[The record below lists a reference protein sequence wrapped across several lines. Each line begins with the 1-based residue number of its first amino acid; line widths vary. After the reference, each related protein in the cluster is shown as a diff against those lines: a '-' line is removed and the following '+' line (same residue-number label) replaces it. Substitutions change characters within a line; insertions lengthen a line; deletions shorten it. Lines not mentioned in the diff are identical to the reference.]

1 MHGPSGGGRYRVLMS
16 DDSASRASDDPTT
29 SPTGA
34 ASAADTGDSPASDQ
48 SVPASDGPEAAS
60 DRPTPAA
67 AGESYGS
74 ASEQGDVPTS
84 DAARDVVVETAPPS
98 RSFWTRIDR
107 PFVFGFLLTLGGL
120 AAIVLGLAVT
130 SLSTV
135 LIYIALALFAAL
147 GLDPSVRFLER
158 RGLSRA
164 LSVVVVIVSLIV
176 VVALVLW
183 MILPV
188 VIEQIASFVRSVPG
202 MIGDFQ
208 RSDLYRTLDDQFG
221 DQFQGL
227 VSDVQTFL
235 TDPGNI
241 ASIGGGALQ
250 VGASIATG
258 ISGVIVV
265 LVLTLYFVAT
275 LPTMKK
281 ALLRLVPARDRART
295 GDIADQIT
303 ESVGGY
309 VMGMV
314 VLAFCNAVLAFLLYF
329 FLGLPFPPLMATVA
343 FCVTLIPLVGSV
355 LFWAIATG
363 LALFTDPLSALIF
376 AAVYLVYMQVEAY
389 VLTPR
394 VMNKAVSVPGSLVVI
409 GALAGGTLLGLL
421 GALVA
426 VPVTASIL
434 IIVKQVWVPRQD
446 ARV

>member
-1 MHGPSGGGRYRVLMS
+1 MSNEKPSASAPS
-16 DDSASRASDDPTT
+16 DDAAAATDEQPPVAQAPVSPPPTT
-29 SPTGA
+29 
-34 ASAADTGDSPASDQ
+34 PAPS
-48 SVPASDGPEAAS
+48 SEAKLHPQRA
-60 DRPTPAA
+60 
-67 AGESYGS
+67 
-74 ASEQGDVPTS
+74 
-84 DAARDVVVETAPPS
+84 VVIEPMTPS

-107 PFVFGFLLTLGGL
+107 PFVFGFLVTLGGL
-120 AAIVLGLAVT
+120 GAVVLGLAVT

-164 LSVVVVIVSLIV
+164 ISVVIVILSLIV
-176 VVALVLW
+176 VVALILW
-183 MILPV
+183 MVLPI

-202 MIGDFQ
+202 MIADFQ
-208 RSDLYRTLDDQFG
+208 RSDLYATLDAQFG

-227 VSDVQTFL
+227 IADVQKFL

-258 ISGVIVV
+258 ISGAIVV
-265 LVLTLYFVAT
+265 LVLTLYFIAT
-275 LPTMKK
+275 LPSMKQ
-281 ALLRLVPARDRART
+281 ALLRLAPARDRARA
-295 GDIADQIT
+295 GDITDQIT
-303 ESVGGY
+303 DSVGGY

-314 VLAFCNAVLAFLLYF
+314 VLAFFNAMLALLLYM

-343 FCVTLIPLVGSV
+343 FCITLIPLVGSV
-355 LFWAIATG
+355 MFWIIGTG
-363 LALFTDPLSALIF
+363 LALFTNPLAALIF
-376 AAVYLVYMQVEAY
+376 AAIYLVYMQIEAY
-389 VLTPR
+389 VITPR
-394 VMNKAVSVPGSLVVI
+394 VMNKAISIPGSLVVI

-426 VPVTASIL
+426 VPVAASIL
-434 IIVKQVWVPRQD
+434 IIIKQVWVPRQD

>member
-1 MHGPSGGGRYRVLMS
+1 MS
-16 DDSASRASDDPTT
+16 NE
-29 SPTGA
+29 
-34 ASAADTGDSPASDQ
+34 DSPASAPLDDAAPG
-48 SVPASDGPEAAS
+48 SAAAPEKVVVDDGPASAI
-60 DRPTPAA
+60 AA
-67 AGESYGS
+67 AATAGGAGS
-74 ASEQGDVPTS
+74 
-84 DAARDVVVETAPPS
+84 RHVVIEPMTPS

-107 PFVFGFLLTLGGL
+107 PFVFGFLVTLGGL
-120 AAIVLGLAVT
+120 GALVLGLAVT

-164 LSVVVVIVSLIV
+164 ISVVIVILSLIV
-176 VVALVLW
+176 VVALILW
-183 MILPV
+183 MVLPI

-202 MIGDFQ
+202 MIADFQ
-208 RSDLYRTLDDQFG
+208 RSDLYATLDDQFG

-227 VSDVQTFL
+227 VADVQKFL

-250 VGASIATG
+250 VGASIASG

-275 LPTMKK
+275 LPGMKQSM
-281 ALLRLVPARDRART
+281 LRLIPARDRDRA
-295 GDIADQIT
+295 GDITDQIT
-303 ESVGGY
+303 DSVGGY

-314 VLAFCNAVLAFLLYF
+314 VLAFFNAILALLLYT

-343 FCVTLIPLVGSV
+343 FCITLIPLVGSV
-355 LFWAIATG
+355 MFWIIGTG
-363 LALFTDPLSALIF
+363 LALFTDPLGALIF
-376 AAVYLVYMQVEAY
+376 AAIYLVYMQIEAY
-389 VLTPR
+389 VITPR
-394 VMNKAVSVPGSLVVI
+394 VMNKAIAIPGSLVVI

-426 VPVTASIL
+426 VPVAASIL
-434 IIVKQVWVPRQD
+434 IIIKQVWVPRQD